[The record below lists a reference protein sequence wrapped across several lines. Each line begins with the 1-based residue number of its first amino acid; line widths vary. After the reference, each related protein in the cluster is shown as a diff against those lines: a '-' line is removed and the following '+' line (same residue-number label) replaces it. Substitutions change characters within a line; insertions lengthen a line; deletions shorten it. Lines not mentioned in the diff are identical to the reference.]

1 MGRHLSKFF
10 AILMLVLVYLPS
22 AHAANAVQVA
32 MDGRGVP
39 FVLDNEGH
47 VWAFRHPLNFG
58 SSFKLPKL
66 EHIKKIAPFVA
77 VDDQGRV
84 FTWSFNEAKTK
95 RDEGGFITEAAYTLP
110 HRTEG
115 LQGVTMVSS
124 SITDAGNLNYLG
136 IHYVAVIGNKEIVDW
151 TVHLDADSGAVV
163 SYGPIRKVISR
174 EGVKAIATASW
185 GGFIPTLSKPDV
197 MDMANGEVALFDD
210 GTVMGWGI
218 NQAGQTVTPRWN
230 KAITLEE
237 WKTRKAAAQKGVL
250 ITKSPGALG
259 VAMDTGHIV
268 ILTAKGIPQ
277 YWGGCAFESYQYS
290 PSMGVA
296 KGADGNIDGA
306 VSMAVMSTYILS
318 KYDYVDAD
326 LYIKKDGSL
335 WVAYA
340 PSLPDVPDYCLGST
354 ERIQKTLRVTL
365 GTAPVVQISR
375 YLALDADHRVW
386 MVGRMHQ
393 EVKGGV
399 PPDPNAKFLL
409 SPSREIQM
417 DMN

>member
-1 MGRHLSKFF
+1 M
-10 AILMLVLVYLPS
+10 A
-22 AHAANAVQVA
+22 
-32 MDGRGVP
+32 
-39 FVLDNEGH
+39 
-47 VWAFRHPLNFG
+47 
-58 SSFKLPKL
+58 SS
-66 EHIKKIAPFVA
+66 
-77 VDDQGRV
+77 
-84 FTWSFNEAKTK
+84 
-95 RDEGGFITEAAYTLP
+95 
-110 HRTEG
+110 
-115 LQGVTMVSS
+115 
-124 SITDAGNLNYLG
+124 
-136 IHYVAVIGNKEIVDW
+136 
-151 TVHLDADSGAVV
+151 
-163 SYGPIRKVISR
+163 
-174 EGVKAIATASW
+174 
-185 GGFIPTLSKPDV
+185 
-197 MDMANGEVALFDD
+197 EVALFDD

-218 NQAGQTVTPRWN
+218 NQAGQTVTPEWSN
-230 KAITLEE
+230 TGMVLEE
-237 WKTRKAAAQKGVL
+237 WDKMKAAAQKGVM
-250 ITKSPGALG
+250 ITKSPGAID

-277 YWGGCAFESYQYS
+277 YWGGCAFRSYRYS
-290 PSMGVA
+290 PTLGVA
-296 KGADGNIDGA
+296 KGADGNIDDA

-354 ERIQKTLRVTL
+354 ERTQKTLRVTL

>member
-10 AILMLVLVYLPS
+10 ALLMLVLVYLPS
-22 AHAANAVQVA
+22 AHAANAIQVA

-84 FTWSFNEAKTK
+84 FTWSINEATTQ
-95 RDEGGFITEAAYTLP
+95 RDEDGLVTEVAYTLP

-115 LQGVTMVSS
+115 LRGVTMVASS
-124 SITDAGNLNYLG
+124 STNFGILNSLGTHYL
-136 IHYVAVIGNKEIVDW
+136 AVIGNKEIVDW
-151 TVHLDADSGAVV
+151 TVHQDAVSGAL

-237 WKTRKAAAQKGVL
+237 WKTRKAAAQKGVM
-250 ITKSPGALG
+250 ITRSLGAID

-306 VSMAVMSTYILS
+306 VSMAVMSKSIFS

-354 ERIQKTLRVTL
+354 DRTKKTWSVTL

-386 MVGRMHQ
+386 MVGRMHK
-393 EVKGGV
+393 ESKSV
-399 PPDPNAKFLL
+399 PPDPNAKLLL
-409 SPSREIQM
+409 SPSREVQM